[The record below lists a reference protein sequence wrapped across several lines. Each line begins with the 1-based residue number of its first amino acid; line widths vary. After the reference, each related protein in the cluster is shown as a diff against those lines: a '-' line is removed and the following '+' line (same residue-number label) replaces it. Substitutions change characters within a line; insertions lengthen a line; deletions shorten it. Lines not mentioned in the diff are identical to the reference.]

1 MFTIGDHIIY
11 SAHGLCR
18 IDDIQDVTVSG
29 VTKQYYKLHPLE
41 NTRVTISTPVDNEKV
56 VMLKLLQKE
65 EALEII
71 ESFKQDGAEWET
83 QPNSRLKQYSE
94 LINSGDRLQ
103 IAKVVNTLMRKK
115 VDAQLEKTTL
125 YERDYKLLNNTQ
137 IILFKELARA
147 LDTSFEEI
155 NKRINDLIKNDK
167 PLPIV

>member
-18 IDDIQDVTVSG
+18 IDDIRDETISG
-29 VTKQYYKLHPLE
+29 VTKKYYKLHPLE
-41 NTRVTISTPVDNEKV
+41 NTLVTISTPVDNEKV

-115 VDAQLEKTTL
+115 FDAQLEKTTL

-167 PLPIV
+167 PLPTV

>member
-18 IDDIQDVTVSG
+18 IDDIRDETISG
-29 VTKQYYKLHPLE
+29 VTKKYYKLHPLE
-41 NTRVTISTPVDNEKV
+41 NTLVTISTPVDNEKV

-115 VDAQLEKTTL
+115 FDAQLEKTTL

>member
-18 IDDIQDVTVSG
+18 IDDIREETVSG
-29 VTKQYYKLHPLE
+29 VTKKYYKLHPLE
-41 NTRVTISTPVDNEKV
+41 NTLVTISTPVDNEKV

-65 EALEII
+65 QALEII
-71 ESFKQDGAEWET
+71 ETFNHPGAEWNT
-83 QPNSRLKQYSE
+83 QPNSRLQQYSQ

-115 VDAQLEKTTL
+115 CDAQLEKETF
-125 YERDYKLLNNTQ
+125 YEPDYKLLNNTQ

-155 NKRINDLIKNDK
+155 NKLINDMIKEAQ
-167 PLPIV
+167 PLPAV

>member
-29 VTKQYYKLHPLE
+29 VTKKYYKLHPLE
-41 NTRVTISTPVDNEKV
+41 NTRVTISTPVDNDKV
-56 VMLKLLQKE
+56 VMLKLLQKK

-71 ESFKQDGAEWET
+71 ETFKQPGVEWT
-83 QPNSRLKQYSE
+83 NHPNSRLKKYSE
-94 LINSGDRLQ
+94 VINTGERME
-103 IAKVVNTLMRKK
+103 IARVVNTLMRKK
-115 VDAQLEKTTL
+115 FEAQLEKKTL

-147 LDTSFEEI
+147 LGTSFEEI
-155 NKRINDLIKNDK
+155 NKQINDMIKEDE
-167 PLPIV
+167 PLPVV

>member
-18 IDDIQDVTVSG
+18 IDDIRDETISG
-29 VTKQYYKLHPLE
+29 VTKKYYKLHPLE
-41 NTRVTISTPVDNEKV
+41 NTLVTISTPVDNEKV

-65 EALEII
+65 EALAIV

-115 VDAQLEKTTL
+115 FDAQIEKTTL
-125 YERDYKLLNNTQ
+125 YEPDYKLLNNTQ

-155 NKRINDLIKNDK
+155 NKQINDLINSDQ
-167 PLPIV
+167 PLPTS